1 MFIFLQDI
9 VTNLTEKHPVYEGIL
24 KMGVSL
30 HGKAKIASD
39 KNQINSEV
47 MDMQQAWDDL
57 HAEMAQ
63 K

>member
-1 MFIFLQDI
+1 M
-9 VTNLTEKHPVYEGIL
+9 TSLTEKHPVYEAIL
-24 KMGVSL
+24 KMGVTL

-39 KNQINSEV
+39 RNQINSEV

-57 HAEMAQ
+57 HAEMGQ